1 VTRPDDSTLS
11 PQEYAR
17 VRQEAEKL
25 LRAAD
30 ALGKFPTPV
39 SVVMDAAK
47 VTLAADDVLDDG
59 FLRSMRRKAGRALRS
74 ALSKVLGLLDAR
86 EQMVFI
92 DRAVQA
98 VRQTFLKLHETAHA
112 VLPWQRTLYAV
123 VEDGEQELDPEIAEQ
138 FDREANVFAT
148 EVLFQ
153 LDGFTTEAADYEFG
167 IRTPL
172 KLQRKYGAS
181 AYAAIRRY
189 VSKNHRDCVVLVL
202 DPPELT
208 DGLGFRANL
217 RRAAAS
223 PSFRRKFDLDWPAS
237 FTPADEI
244 GAMVPPGQRRMSKAR
259 AITLLD
265 RNGVRH
271 ECLAEAFA
279 TPFQV
284 FVLVHVVRT
293 LTRTTVIVR
302 ASA

>member
-1 VTRPDDSTLS
+1 VTRPDDSTVS

-17 VRQEAEKL
+17 VRQEAERL

-47 VTLAADDVLDDG
+47 VTLAEDDVLDEG
-59 FLRSMRRKAGRALRS
+59 FLRSMRRKAGGLLRS

-86 EQMVFI
+86 ERMVFI

-98 VRQTFLKLHETAHA
+98 AKQTFLRLHETAHA
-112 VLPWQRTLYAV
+112 VLPWQRTLYAI
-123 VEDGEQELDPEIAEQ
+123 VEDGDRELDPEIAEQ

-153 LDGFTTEAADYEFG
+153 LDSFTTEAADHEFG

-189 VSKNHRDCVVLVL
+189 VSTSHRDCIVLVL
-202 DPPELT
+202 EPPELT
-208 DGLGFRANL
+208 GGIGFRTSL
-217 RRAAAS
+217 RRAVAS
-223 PSFRRKFDLDWPAS
+223 PSFRIKFDLEWPAC
-237 FTPADEI
+237 FTPGDEI
-244 GAMVPPGQRRMSKAR
+244 GAMVPPGQRRMSNAR
-259 AITLLD
+259 MITLID

-271 ECLAEAFA
+271 ECLAEAFK
-279 TPFQV
+279 TPYQV
-284 FVLVHVVRT
+284 FVLIHAAHT
-293 LTRTTVIVR
+293 LTSTTIILP

>member
-1 VTRPDDSTLS
+1 MTRPDDSTLS

-17 VRQEAEKL
+17 VRQEAERL

-47 VTLAADDVLDDG
+47 VTLADDDVLDEG
-59 FLRSMRRKAGRALRS
+59 FLRSMRRKAGGLLRS

-86 EQMVFI
+86 ERMLFI

-98 VRQTFLKLHETAHA
+98 VKQTFLKLHETAHA

-123 VEDGEQELDPEIAEQ
+123 VEDGDRELDPEIAEQ

-153 LDGFTTEAADYEFG
+153 LDGFTTEAADDELG

-189 VSKNHRDCVVLVL
+189 VSTNHRDCIVLVL
-202 DPPELT
+202 EPPELT
-208 DGLGFRANL
+208 DGLGFRASL
-217 RRAAAS
+217 RRAVTS
-223 PSFRRKFDLDWPAS
+223 PSFRIKFDLEWPAC
-237 FTPADEI
+237 FTPSDEI
-244 GAMVPPGQRRMSKAR
+244 GAMVPPGQRRMSNAR
-259 AITLLD
+259 IITLVD

-271 ECLAEAFA
+271 ECLAEAFR
-279 TPFQV
+279 TPYQV
-284 FVLVHVVRT
+284 FVLIHAAHT
-293 LTRTTVIVR
+293 LTRTTVILA

>member
-1 VTRPDDSTLS
+1 MRPDDSTLS
-11 PQEYAR
+11 LQEYAR

-25 LRAAD
+25 LRTAD

-47 VTLAADDVLDDG
+47 VVLAGDDVLDEG
-59 FLRSMRRKAGRALRS
+59 FLRSMRKKAGTALRS

-86 EQMVFI
+86 EGMVFI

-98 VRQTFLKLHETAHA
+98 VKQTFLKLHETAHA

-153 LDGFTTEAADYEFG
+153 LDGFTIEAADHEFG

-172 KLQRKYGAS
+172 KLKRKYGAS

-189 VSKNHRDCVVLVL
+189 VSKNDRDCAVLVL

-208 DGLGFRANL
+208 DGFGFRANL
-217 RRAAAS
+217 RRTVAS
-223 PSFRRKFDLDWPAS
+223 ASFRMNFDLDWPAC

-244 GAMVPPGQRRMSKAR
+244 GAMVPPGQRRMSQAR
-259 AITLLD
+259 AIMLLD

-284 FVLVHVVRT
+284 FVLIHALRT
-293 LTRTTVIVR
+293 LTRTTVIMP